1 MTSGEAMSEKS
12 EKLTER
18 SAIASIADAGL
29 WIVPYVSMMT
39 ILAVFFMV
47 LYAYTFLAYKG
58 ADTET
63 EVVISRIEE
72 SMLGRPTVSAQEVRA
87 AKTLEAYIAAKGL
100 KQFAQVAID
109 ARRVKVIF
117 SLPVLFRSG
126 QGALSDGTKGV
137 LKEVARLLRE
147 LPNPV
152 SVEGHTDDVPP
163 SRTSQFPTN
172 WELSAA
178 RAFSVVRYFQEEGL
192 DPWRFS
198 ARGFG
203 EWRPL
208 YPNTSPEN
216 RALNRR
222 IEVSILRGEV
232 APPRYVRTIRPKD
245 VLQRMRLHHFYAI
258 AAWKKRDFSAA
269 RREFGEI
276 LKLDPKHEQS
286 RRMLERI
293 AGAERR

>member
-1 MTSGEAMSEKS
+1 M
-12 EKLTER
+12 ER
-18 SAIASIADAGL
+18 GAIASIADSGL
-29 WIVPYVSMMT
+29 WIIPYMSTMT
-39 ILAVFFMV
+39 LLAIFFMV
-47 LYAYTFLAYKG
+47 LYAFTFLASKG
-58 ADTET
+58 AETET
-63 EVVISRIEE
+63 EVVITRIAD
-72 SMLGRPTVSAQEVRA
+72 SMPGRPTVSAQEVRA

-100 KQFAQVAID
+100 KRFAQVTID
-109 ARRVKVIF
+109 ARQIKVIF
-117 SLPVLFRSG
+117 SLPVLFASG
-126 QGALSDGTKGV
+126 QAAISDDTKGV
-137 LKEVARLLRE
+137 LKEVARLLQE

-163 SRTSQFPTN
+163 SRASQFPTN

-178 RAFSVVRYFQEEGL
+178 RAFSVVRYFQEQGL

-208 YPNTSPEN
+208 YPNTSADN
-216 RALNRR
+216 RSLNRR

-232 APPRYVRTIRPKD
+232 APPRYVRTIRPQD
-245 VLQRMRLHHFYAI
+245 VVKKMRLHHFYAMQ
-258 AAWKKRDFSAA
+258 AWQKRDFSAA

-276 LKLDPKHEQS
+276 LKLDPQHEQS

-293 AGAERR
+293 ARETR